1 MKSFIAVV
9 TRTSAGPQTPRPEIK
24 LISTHVTK
32 LLGPT
37 RTFPTLIVLSMS
49 EPSPKPGRP
58 GVQVALGLG
67 ALGVVF
73 GDIGTSPLYTIR
85 ECLAVLPPA
94 EHAVAVLGVLS
105 LVFWSL
111 IFVVSVK
118 YTLFVLRADNR
129 GEGGIFALMSL
140 GQIDRG
146 ALRGLNAG
154 IIIVLLGAA
163 MLCGEAIITPAMTVL
178 GAVEGIKLVWPG
190 VDHLIVPA
198 SCVILA
204 LLFAFQHRGTQFMGK
219 IFGPVMLVWFVTLG
233 AFGLWRV
240 IEAPMVLRALNPML
254 GLDLLLTHPKEVTI
268 LLGAVVLAFT
278 GVEALY
284 ADMGHFGRRAIT
296 VAWYAVVLPG
306 LTLNYFGQG
315 AFFLSGRSSATNPFL
330 AIAPDGPLR
339 YALLALSVL
348 AAIIASQ
355 ALISGAYSLVRQAI
369 QLGYFPRLTVKHTNP
384 DQRGQIYLPLVN
396 ASLALGS
403 IATVIGFQS
412 STALAAAYGI
422 AVTGTMIVTTLGL
435 FFVMHRA
442 WKWPLWRASA
452 VCGLFL
458 MVDVVFFSANLHKF
472 ADGGWLP
479 IFIATGVLAIM
490 VTWKTGKSEIFRRIY
505 ANEITESELTDIA
518 SSKHIA
524 RVRGTGVFM
533 AGNPTGTPLV
543 LLHHVKANKV
553 LHETVVLLSIITQ
566 EIPYV
571 RGEERLDVR
580 EIGEG
585 VWRALARYGYMES
598 PDVTAL
604 IEDIR
609 ARGVPLKPS
618 EATYYFNREMII
630 TGGEARMWEWQKHF
644 YGFLSRNARQAR
656 DYYRLPPMQIIEVG
670 LPIQL

>member
-1 MKSFIAVV
+1 
-9 TRTSAGPQTPRPEIK
+9 
-24 LISTHVTK
+24 
-32 LLGPT
+32 
-37 RTFPTLIVLSMS
+37 MS
-49 EPSPKPGRP
+49 SSSPSPVRTGA
-58 GVQVALGLG
+58 QVGLGIG

-111 IFVVSVK
+111 ILVVSVK

-140 GQIDRG
+140 GHIDRG
-146 ALRGLNAG
+146 ARAGLSVG
-154 IIIVLLGAA
+154 IIIVLIGAA

-178 GAVEGIKLVWPG
+178 SAVEGIKLVWPG
-190 VDHLIVPA
+190 VEHLVVPS

-204 LLFAFQHRGTQFMGK
+204 LLFWFQHRGSKFMGK
-219 IFGPVMLVWFVTLG
+219 IFGPVMLVWFVVLGTL
-233 AFGLWRV
+233 GLWRV
-240 IEAPMVLRALNPML
+240 WETPVVLRALNPWL
-254 GLDLLLTHPKEVTI
+254 GIQLLVTHPKEVTI

-296 VAWYAVVLPG
+296 IAWYAVVLPG

-315 AFFLSGRSSATNPFL
+315 AYFLSGNSSASNPFL
-330 AIAPDGPLR
+330 AIAPEGPIR
-339 YALLALSVL
+339 YGLLALSVF

-355 ALISGAYSLVRQAI
+355 ALISGAFSLVRQAI
-369 QLGYFPRLTVKHTNP
+369 QLGYFPRLTIQHTNP

-396 ASLALGS
+396 AVLALAS
-403 IATVIGFQS
+403 IATVIGFES

-422 AVTGTMIVTTLGL
+422 AVTGTMIVTTLAL
-435 FFVMHRA
+435 FFVMRRA
-442 WKWPLWRASA
+442 WLWPLWRALL

-458 MVDVVFFSANLHKF
+458 FLDLVFFGANLHKF

-479 IFIATGVLAIM
+479 LFIATGLLAIM
-490 VTWKTGKSEIFRRIY
+490 ITWKRGKSEIFRRIY
-505 ANEITESELTDIA
+505 ANEITETELTDIA

-524 RVRGTGVFM
+524 RVRGTAVFM

-553 LHETVVLLSIITQ
+553 LHETVVLLSIMTQ
-566 EIPYV
+566 EVPFIADAD
-571 RGEERLDVR
+571 RLEVR

-598 PDVTAL
+598 PDVSAL

-609 ARGVPLKPS
+609 DLGVPLKPA

-630 TGGEARMWEWQKHF
+630 TGGDARMWEWQKHF

-656 DYYRLPPMQIIEVG
+656 DYYQLPPMQIIEVG